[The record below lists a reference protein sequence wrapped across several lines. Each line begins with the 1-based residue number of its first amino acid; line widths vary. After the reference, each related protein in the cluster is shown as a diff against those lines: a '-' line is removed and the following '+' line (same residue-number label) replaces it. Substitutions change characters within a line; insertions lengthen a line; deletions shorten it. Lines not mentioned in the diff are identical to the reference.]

1 MVELESFLTLQ
12 EAADKYKISAEI
24 LTQLANSGKIRAVRL
39 NGNGGG
45 IAVAEKDVRKRVL
58 DLAQENY
65 SELEGRPIRV
75 TKAAERYNIPQGT
88 LSRWAKANYIR
99 VLERGPKLLLLNE
112 ADVARARDITQQ
124 LEMRKGRGVL
134 TGPVYDAS

>member
-1 MVELESFLTLQ
+1 MAELETYLTLQ
-12 EAADKYKISAEI
+12 EATDKYKISAEV
-24 LTQLANSGKIRAVRL
+24 LTHFANSGKIRAVRL

-45 IAVAEKDVRKRVL
+45 IAVAEEDVRRKVL

-75 TKAAERYNIPQGT
+75 TEAAERYDIPQGT
-88 LSRWAKANYIR
+88 LSRWVKANYIR
-99 VLERGPKLLLLNE
+99 VLERGPKILLLNE
-112 ADVARARDITQQ
+112 ADVARARDITRR

-134 TGPVYDAS
+134 TGPVYTAD